1 MIQSSTREREVTRA
15 KDIISVLSDACYRQN
30 RFSTRNIFFVV
41 KKISTKAESIQTNI
55 FLGVSCK
62 GNYLEILDTGK
73 TPCQSA
79 IINYLSF
86 LVNNYRPKS
95 FFFIGK
101 RLCILAYVHN
111 PCTNIKGFLF
121 AQTLLPHLGAGI
133 TCFRLCMSVDSKE
146 TLGISFTEALCLLRH
161 LIQITRRR
169 KKGIN
174 TLMSKWG
181 ENGRD
186 WLKSASI
193 LNHLFL
199 PEPT

>member
-1 MIQSSTREREVTRA
+1 MYTTA
-15 KDIISVLSDACYRQN
+15 
-30 RFSTRNIFFVV
+30 
-41 KKISTKAESIQTNI
+41 
-55 FLGVSCK
+55 
-62 GNYLEILDTGK
+62 
-73 TPCQSA
+73 
-79 IINYLSF
+79 
-86 LVNNYRPKS
+86 
-95 FFFIGK
+95 
-101 RLCILAYVHN
+101 
-111 PCTNIKGFLF
+111 CTNIKGFLF
-121 AQTLLPHLGAGI
+121 AQTLLPHIGARI

-174 TLMSKWG
+174 TLMRKWG

-199 PEPT
+199 PEPTWTKTSHILENDLWHFQIDRISALPSFGIATRVFCILTRWSMAPDSAKNSALISSKTRGPFPQNLSNFWIETFIKTSVLTKFLLLLPTRFLSLVGFS

>member
-1 MIQSSTREREVTRA
+1 MYTTA
-15 KDIISVLSDACYRQN
+15 
-30 RFSTRNIFFVV
+30 
-41 KKISTKAESIQTNI
+41 
-55 FLGVSCK
+55 
-62 GNYLEILDTGK
+62 
-73 TPCQSA
+73 
-79 IINYLSF
+79 
-86 LVNNYRPKS
+86 
-95 FFFIGK
+95 
-101 RLCILAYVHN
+101 
-111 PCTNIKGFLF
+111 CTNIKGFLF
-121 AQTLLPHLGAGI
+121 AQTLLPHIGAGI

-199 PEPT
+199 PEPTWTKTPHIRETTYDIWNRYQGVLHTNTLIYGARFRQEFRLDFLKKRGVLFHKISQTSE